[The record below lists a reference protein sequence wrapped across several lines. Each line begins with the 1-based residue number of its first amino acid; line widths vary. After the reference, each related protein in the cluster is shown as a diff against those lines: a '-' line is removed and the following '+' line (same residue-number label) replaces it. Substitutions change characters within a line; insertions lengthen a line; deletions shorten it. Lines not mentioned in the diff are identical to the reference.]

1 MSDGLQ
7 KIQLGFVGLS
17 EEGWSADALA
27 PPLFA
32 PPLSSKYTLVAVST
46 TNSQSAQASAAKY
59 SQIRNLSEHTK
70 NLVVKPYHGSAEH
83 IALDMDVGMVAV
95 AIKPIYQKDAAM
107 EVIKAGKD
115 LFIEWPVGKNLD
127 ETKQI
132 FDAARDKGIKTIVGC
147 QMRFAGFALKVKSMM
162 STGEIGKIHSSNFVS
177 FLRFSVTISFNRGWG
192 ATVLDL
198 YKHRTSAKN
207 SATLLD
213 SAGGHVFDLLLHIL
227 GPITSLSAVVVN
239 HIPTVTVIDSI
250 TGMPTGE
257 TVVQEGPTQICVT
270 GILQTS
276 TTNVNHGGVQTIQTP
291 FIVHLQSGV
300 KEADF
305 TWVISGENGTV
316 RVQADAKLGFF
327 DPCPP
332 MYWNGN
338 KVEGLPKVEQ
348 RITSAWEAFADG
360 KIGTYANVGD
370 ALRTKS
376 VLDAV
381 MRSAEEG
388 KRIDLL

>member
-17 EEGWSADALA
+17 EEGWPADALA

-70 NLVVKPYHGSAEH
+70 NIVVKSYHGSAEH
-83 IALDMDVGMVAV
+83 IALDKDVGMVAV

-115 LFIEWPVGKNLD
+115 LNGLD
-127 ETKQI
+127 
-132 FDAARDKGIKTIVGC
+132 RGIKTIVGC
-147 QMRFAGFALKVKSMM
+147 QMRFAGFALK
-162 STGEIGKIHSSNFVS
+162 
-177 FLRFSVTISFNRGWG
+177 TISFNRGWG

-227 GPITSLSAVVVN
+227 GPITSLSAVVMN
-239 HIPTVTVIDSI
+239 HIPTVTVIDST
-250 TGMPTGE
+250 TGTPTGE

-360 KIGTYANVGD
+360 KIDTYANVED
-370 ALRTKS
+370 ALRTKT